1 MVFGYMVWLTII
13 FVVLMAI
20 SPIFWM
26 RNTPQQ
32 KRIEKMRMLAR
43 ANGIQVALHKRPD
56 AREGETRLETVCYK
70 LPWRVRH
77 PRKHEVLH
85 RNSNRGWKSDL
96 KNWRWISGDTIKL
109 SGTDVEL
116 VIDKL
121 PVTVSAVM
129 LDSCGVGLIWNE
141 FEGEEMVP
149 EILERLQS
157 LRSFFEKK
165 SPNT

>member
-1 MVFGYMVWLTII
+1 
-13 FVVLMAI
+13 
-20 SPIFWM
+20 
-26 RNTPQQ
+26 
-32 KRIEKMRMLAR
+32 
-43 ANGIQVALHKRPD
+43 QVALHKRPD